1 MGLSVTIWEHEKFSL
16 YKPGKINFT
25 ENSIGNYRRL
35 QVKGQVTSPA
45 VQKPTGRYW
54 MSNHELKRL
63 EVLAFSR
70 HFFHFCHKGFCAYPR
85 YIHLQSGQNVL
96 QLDIPK
102 IVPVLSLKWILS
114 LLKRNNKYMCVYL
127 TCSLDQT
134 TKYQLQNHKSWLCTQ
149 ILTNQIWF
157 YSCKNITTTLIQIS
171 RLFYFG
177 FFSKTNHQMII

>member
-1 MGLSVTIWEHEKFSL
+1 MGLSVTIWEHEKISL

-114 LLKRNNKYMCVYL
+114 LLTRNNKYMCVLNML
-127 TCSLDQT
+127 TGSNNQF
-134 TKYQLQNHKSWLCTQ
+134 QNHKSWLCTQ
-149 ILTNQIWF
+149 ILTNQICF
-157 YSCKNITTTLIQIS
+157 YE
-171 RLFYFG
+171 
-177 FFSKTNHQMII
+177 